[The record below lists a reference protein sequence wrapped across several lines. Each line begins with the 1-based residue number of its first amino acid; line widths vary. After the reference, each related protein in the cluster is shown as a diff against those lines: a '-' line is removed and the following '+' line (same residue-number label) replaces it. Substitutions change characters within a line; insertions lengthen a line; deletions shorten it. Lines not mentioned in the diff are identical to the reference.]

1 MTRLASVCAGGLLV
15 LLALCGAPAA
25 HGEWPRVVP
34 SKDGTFISYEVAG
47 TGEPTLIFVHGW
59 SCDGRYWRG
68 QAPYFSGRHRVIVVD
83 LAGHGHSGTGRTRY
97 TMRAFGEDVQ
107 AVAEAEHVG
116 RAILIGHSMGGS
128 VIAQAARLMPD
139 RVIGLVGVDTLE
151 NVEYPLTREALGDM
165 LAPLE
170 KDFPSGT
177 RQFVASMFLPD
188 IDPRVREWILAD
200 VAAAPPAVAL
210 SAMRE
215 MMGEFVSGEAAR
227 VFDGLRVPVVSVN
240 GSLWPVDREANRRH
254 MVSYE
259 AVILD
264 RTDHFFML
272 EHPAAFNR
280 ALEQALAILQA
291 APAAP

>member
-1 MTRLASVCAGGLLV
+1 MIRLPSRGAGGLLV
-15 LLALCGAPAA
+15 LLTLCSAPPVR
-25 HGEWPRVVP
+25 GEWPHIVP
-34 SKDGTFISYEVAG
+34 SKDGTFLSYEVTGA
-47 TGEPTLIFVHGW
+47 GEPTLIFVHGW

-68 QAPYFSGRHRVIVVD
+68 QVPYFSGRHRVIVVD
-83 LAGHGHSGTGRTRY
+83 LAGHGHSGTGRAHL

-107 AVAEAEHVG
+107 AVAEAEHVN

-151 NVEYPLTREALGDM
+151 NVEYPLTREALGNM

-170 KDFPSGT
+170 KNFPSGT

-188 IDPRVREWILAD
+188 TDPRVREWILAD
-200 VAAAPPAVAL
+200 MAAAPPAVAL

-215 MMGEFVSGEAAR
+215 MMEEFISGEAAR

-240 GSLWPVDREANRRH
+240 GSLWPVNREANRRH
-254 MVSYE
+254 MFSYE
-259 AVILD
+259 AIILD
-264 RTDHFFML
+264 QADHFFML

-280 ALEQALAILQA
+280 ALEQALSILQA